1 MENAETRE
9 DQAQETR
16 IAAEAETEQEQASPT
31 PNQDKETPGTLV
43 AEPQT
48 QTEGAATQQEVFCDT
63 CGAANP
69 LTARYCQHCSALLPF
84 RHTTGMLVGPT
95 LLANRYQLLS
105 CIGQGGMGAVYK
117 AADTRFNNRPVA
129 IKEMSTSG
137 LPAARL
143 QEAEEAF
150 EREAH
155 LLADLLHP
163 NLPRIYEHF
172 AENDR
177 SYLVM
182 DFIDGQTLE
191 DYLAKVG
198 GKPLPIDQV
207 MKWAEQLC
215 DVLNYLHSHQPPI
228 VFRDLKPANVMISEN
243 GHIYLIDFGIARI
256 FKPGKQHDTVAL
268 GSPGY
273 AAPEQYGKAQSSPRS
288 DIYSLGALLHHL
300 LTGIDPSE
308 QPFFFRP
315 ASQVNPAIDPALDA
329 LLQQMLSMDSDRR
342 PASAQEVLN
351 ALKGT
356 INSQSRSTSRPLTST
371 QDPLLDE
378 AHALY
383 TQKR

>member
-1 MENAETRE
+1 MENAETQE
-9 DQAQETR
+9 DQITEETEMEQKQAPPILSQETPDTLT
-16 IAAEAETEQEQASPT
+16 AEPETEVEEAT
-31 PNQDKETPGTLV
+31 
-43 AEPQT
+43 
-48 QTEGAATQQEVFCDT
+48 TQQQQAFCDT

-69 LTARYCQHCSALLPF
+69 LTARYCQHCATLMPF
-84 RHTTGMLVGPT
+84 RHTTGMLVGPIM
-95 LLANRYQLLS
+95 LANRYQLLT

-191 DYLAKVG
+191 EYLAKIV
-198 GKPLPIDQV
+198 GKPLPVEQV
-207 MKWAEQLC
+207 MKWAQQLC
-215 DVLNYLHSHQPPI
+215 DVLNYLHFHQPPI
-228 VFRDLKPANVMISEN
+228 VFRDLKPANVMIDDS

-273 AAPEQYGKAQSSPRS
+273 AAPEQYGKAQSTPRS

-300 LTGIDPSE
+300 LTGVDPSE

-315 ASQVNPAIDPALDA
+315 ASQINATVPPDLEAM
-329 LLQQMLSMDSDRR
+329 LQEMLNMTADRR
-342 PASAQEVLN
+342 PSSAQDVLK
-351 ALKGT
+351 ALRL
-356 INSQSRSTSRPLTST
+356 I
-371 QDPLLDE
+371 
-378 AHALY
+378 
-383 TQKR
+383 

>member
-1 MENAETRE
+1 MENAETQE
-9 DQAQETR
+9 DQITKET
-16 IAAEAETEQEQASPT
+16 ETEQKQTLPT
-31 PNQDKETPGTLV
+31 LSQETPDTL
-43 AEPQT
+43 ATEPKT
-48 QTEGAATQQEVFCDT
+48 QVEKDATEQPQAFCDT

-69 LTARYCQHCSALLPF
+69 ITARYCQHCSALMPF
-84 RHTTGMLVGPT
+84 RHTTGMLVGPI
-95 LLANRYQLLS
+95 LLANHYQLLS

-117 AADTRFNNRPVA
+117 AADTKFNNRPVA

-191 DYLAKVG
+191 EYLAKIG
-198 GKPLPIDQV
+198 GKPLSVEQV
-207 MKWAEQLC
+207 MEWAEKVC
-215 DVLNYLHSHQPPI
+215 DGLNYLHTHQPPI
-228 VFRDLKPANVMISEN
+228 VFRDLKPANVMIDES

-273 AAPEQYGKAQSSPRS
+273 AAPEQYGKAQSTPRS
-288 DIYSLGALLHHL
+288 DIYSLGALLHCL
-300 LTGIDPSE
+300 LTGADPSE

-315 ASQVNPAIDPALDA
+315 ASSLNPAIPLELEQ
-329 LLQQMLSMDSDRR
+329 LLQQMLEMEATKR
-342 PASAQEVLN
+342 PAN
-351 ALKGT
+351 
-356 INSQSRSTSRPLTST
+356 
-371 QDPLLDE
+371 
-378 AHALY
+378 
-383 TQKR
+383 